1 MRFTAC
7 NVPRA
12 TSNTA
17 LGRFNELPRRFGC
30 MPSAARIV
38 AAKPPSQRARRPLHE
53 NHFQDRII
61 FLDAN
66 DDSHGERR
74 EGAMCGAAEIR
85 ARAWALAQVRA
96 RAPTRSL
103 TA

>member
-1 MRFTAC
+1 
-7 NVPRA
+7 
-12 TSNTA
+12 
-17 LGRFNELPRRFGC
+17 